1 MQWNILKGA
10 PVGLL
15 FAYGCLS
22 VVGVMKKRTSLD
34 IPIYFG
40 MPFLYWMWCKKS
52 VHMPKLFEISYPSH
66 PTILEARRKA
76 INQCCFFAPSMIRN
90 EIEFMHGKIEG
101 VDPEDEES
109 QLQKGKHPYEKVF
122 ETGTLGLSLIKDKKE
137 NGNKFKIL
145 VQ

>member
-1 MQWNILKGA
+1 MQWNIIKGT
-10 PVGLL
+10 PIGLL

-22 VVGVMKKRTSLD
+22 IVGVLKKRTTFD

-40 MPFLYWMWCKKS
+40 MPFMYWMWCKKS
-52 VHMPKLFEISYPSH
+52 VHMPKLFELSYPAH

-90 EIEFMHGKIEG
+90 EIEYMHGKIEG

-109 QLQKGKHPYEKVF
+109 
-122 ETGTLGLSLIKDKKE
+122 
-137 NGNKFKIL
+137 
-145 VQ
+145 